1 MEKLTVSMILLAAVL
16 FMISCNPDAV
26 KKTKSATSDDVKKTE
41 PLCWKDIRAGELP
54 PVGAY
59 DAIDSLVKKWNLCY
73 ERIETGC
80 VITDSTRKI
89 QKEAD
94 RTNEI
99 YFKSLEKK
107 LGKNWKQQFD
117 KELHLSDS
125 INWIKI
131 SEQMRK
137 MNK

>member
-1 MEKLTVSMILLAAVL
+1 MEKLTASMILLAAVL
-16 FMISCNPDAV
+16 FMISCNPDAA
-26 KKTKSATSDDVKKTE
+26 KKTKSETSDDVKKTE

-59 DAIDSLVKKWNLCY
+59 DAIDSLVKKWDLCY

-94 RTNEI
+94 RTNEV

-131 SEQMRK
+131 SEQMRR

>member
-1 MEKLTVSMILLAAVL
+1 MEKLTTSMILLSVAL
-16 FMISCNPDAV
+16 FMISCSPDAA
-26 KKTKSATSDDVKKTE
+26 KKTKSAISNDVKKTE

-54 PVGAY
+54 PAGAY
-59 DAIDSLVKKWNLCY
+59 DAIDSLVKKWDLCY

-80 VITDSTRKI
+80 DITDSTRKI

-94 RTNEI
+94 RTNEV

-107 LGKNWKQQFD
+107 LGKNWKQHFD
-117 KELHLSDS
+117 KELRVSDS

-131 SEQMRK
+131 SERIRS
-137 MNK
+137 MNE